1 MKEQHRHLYEVW
13 ARFRNRTGVEQAI
26 LKTAGKYNC
35 TCLFDSGEINNR
47 LLASDAPFDNS
58 TRYCLKPDYVIPGEV
73 VELKVVESSIRMM
86 KFQAPNGS
94 HWNLDDAQ
102 LFKLYFH
109 GYKWADGRIS
119 RLLDGP
125 IGEWPICVLWEQE

>member
-1 MKEQHRHLYEVW
+1 MKEQHRNLYEVW
-13 ARFRNRTGVEQAI
+13 AELSCRSIADKKI
-26 LKTAGKYNC
+26 LKQARKENLLILNADGTIGTAYAHEDFNY
-35 TCLFDSGEINNR
+35 DV
-47 LLASDAPFDNS
+47 
-58 TRYCLKPDYVIPGEV
+58 RYCLKPDYVIPGEV